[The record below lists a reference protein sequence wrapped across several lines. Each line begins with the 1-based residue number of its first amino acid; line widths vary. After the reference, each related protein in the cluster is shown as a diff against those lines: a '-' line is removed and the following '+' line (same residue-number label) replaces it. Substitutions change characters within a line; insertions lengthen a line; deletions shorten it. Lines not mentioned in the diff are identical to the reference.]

1 MESAS
6 APAHEDSGPD
16 SRPQPFPEY
25 FEPPSFISQ
34 PVSGSGPGP
43 GSRIAHTTAN
53 TSNSNGSVY
62 PRADGANA
70 NAGRDR
76 DVSGVIPPYWSHH
89 RNSSRASQASLE
101 PLPPI
106 TLEDHTEDPNSE
118 TSRGLWAR
126 SVAVD
131 DHAVVQGKT
140 GVGAYVVWSCRIQT
154 LDVSFFFLLFFI
166 WFYFSFANDDT
177 GRSDYPSYEV
187 RLRFYRV
194 HGKGLNWLTG
204 LGTLN
209 STPCDNNS
217 YCLFLMRKMLFRLC
231 RLKVSYVC
239 HTPTWS
245 LSIYS

>member
-25 FEPPSFISQ
+25 FEPSFTSQ
-34 PVSGSGPGP
+34 PVSGS
-43 GSRIAHTTAN
+43 GSRIAHTTAS
-53 TSNSNGSVY
+53 TSNINGRVH

-76 DVSGVIPPYWSHH
+76 NVSGVIPPYWSHH

-154 LDVSFFFLLFFI
+154 LDVSFFFLVVFYMGLF
-166 WFYFSFANDDT
+166 
-177 GRSDYPSYEV
+177 
-187 RLRFYRV
+187 
-194 HGKGLNWLTG
+194 
-204 LGTLN
+204 
-209 STPCDNNS
+209 
-217 YCLFLMRKMLFRLC
+217 
-231 RLKVSYVC
+231 
-239 HTPTWS
+239 
-245 LSIYS
+245 

>member
-6 APAHEDSGPD
+6 ASAHEDSGPD

-25 FEPPSFISQ
+25 FEPSLISQ
-34 PVSGSGPGP
+34 PASGS
-43 GSRIAHTTAN
+43 TTTTGN
-53 TSNSNGSVY
+53 DNGSAH
-62 PRADGANA
+62 PQPEGTNANA
-70 NAGRDR
+70 NTNGNTNTGRDR
-76 DVSGVIPPYWSHH
+76 NVSGVIPPYWSHH

-154 LDVSFFFLLFFI
+154 LDVGFFFILFMTLWLLFCV
-166 WFYFSFANDDT
+166 D
-177 GRSDYPSYEV
+177 SDGV
-187 RLRFYRV
+187 V
-194 HGKGLNWLTG
+194 
-204 LGTLN
+204 
-209 STPCDNNS
+209 
-217 YCLFLMRKMLFRLC
+217 
-231 RLKVSYVC
+231 V
-239 HTPTWS
+239 
-245 LSIYS
+245 